1 METVSFT
8 RFAGLASFL
17 VAVGAL
23 AYAIVFIAIVEG
35 AGKATLEFWFFLL
48 MLGGIA
54 TIPVLV
60 ALYLLLREVDV
71 GFALTAFLFGLGAA
85 FGGILHGAYN
95 LGGNVT
101 PPEPGYGPGQEE
113 VAHGI
118 LRYGVAGLALLLLAW
133 LIHRHAG
140 LPRRLAYLGY
150 LGGAVLVFIY
160 IGRLYDFI
168 EPGNYVSLIPPIAY
182 GFAIHPLFY
191 AWLGLILWRSPEV
204 AERPLRP

>member
-8 RFAGLASFL
+8 RFAGLASIF

-23 AYAIVFIAIVEG
+23 LYAILFIAIVEG
-35 AGKATLEFWFFLL
+35 AGKTTLEFWFFLL
-48 MLGGIA
+48 MLGGIG

-60 ALYLLLREVDV
+60 AVYQRLREVDP
-71 GFALTAFLFGLGAA
+71 GFALTAFILGLLAA
-85 FGGILHGAYN
+85 FGGILHGGYN

-101 PPEPGYGPGQEE
+101 PPEAGWSPGQEE

-118 LRYGVAGLALLLLAW
+118 LRYGVAGLALLLLGW
-133 LIHRHAG
+133 LIQHRADFPRG
-140 LPRRLAYLGY
+140 LAYLAYLG
-150 LGGAVLVFIY
+150 GAALVFIY

-168 EPGNYVSLIPPIAY
+168 EPGNYVSLIPPIVY

-191 AWLGLILWRSPEV
+191 GWLGLLFWRSPEGALV
-204 AERPLRP
+204 PART

>member
-1 METVSFT
+1 METVSFM

-17 VAVGAL
+17 VALGAL

-60 ALYLLLREVDV
+60 ALYLRLREVDA
-71 GFALTAFLFGLGAA
+71 GLALTGLLFGLGAA
-85 FGGILHGAYN
+85 FGGILHGGYN
-95 LGGNVT
+95 LGGSVT
-101 PPEPGYGPGQEE
+101 PPAPGYGPGQEE
-113 VAHGI
+113 VAHGV
-118 LRYGVAGLALLLLAW
+118 LRYAIAGLALLLFAW
-133 LIHRHAG
+133 LIQQHPS
-140 LPRRLAYLGY
+140 LPRGLAYLGY

-182 GFAIHPLFY
+182 GFVIHPLFY
-191 AWLGLILWRSPEV
+191 AWLGLTFWRAP
-204 AERPLRP
+204 APALARP

>member
-1 METVSFT
+1 METPSFT
-8 RFAGLASFL
+8 RFAGLASFG
-17 VAVGAL
+17 VALGAL
-23 AYAIVFIAIVEG
+23 AYAIVF
-35 AGKATLEFWFFLL
+35 WFFLL
-48 MLGGIA
+48 MVGGIA

-71 GFALTAFLFGLGAA
+71 GFALTAFVLGLAA
-85 FGGILHGAYN
+85 ALGGILHGGYN

-101 PPEPGYGPGQEE
+101 PPRPGFGPGQEE
-113 VAHGI
+113 VAHGV
-118 LRYGVAGLALLLLAW
+118 LRYAVAGLSLLLLAW
-133 LIHRHAG
+133 LIHRDRR
-140 LPRRLAYLGY
+140 LPRGLAYLGY

-191 AWLGLILWRSPEV
+191 AWLG
-204 AERPLRP
+204 

>member
-8 RFAGLASFL
+8 RFAGLASIF

-23 AYAIVFIAIVEG
+23 LYAILFIAIVEG
-35 AGKATLEFWFFLL
+35 AGKTTLEFWFFLL
-48 MLGGIA
+48 MLGGIG

-60 ALYLLLREVDV
+60 ALYQRLREVDA
-71 GFALTAFLFGLGAA
+71 GFALTAFVFGVLAA

-101 PPEPGYGPGQEE
+101 PPEHGFGPGQEE

-133 LIHRHAG
+133 LIQRHG
-140 LPRRLAYLGY
+140 EFPHGLAYLGY
-150 LGGAVLVFIY
+150 VGGAALIFIY

-168 EPGNYVSLIPPIAY
+168 EPGDYVSLIPPIGY
-182 GFAIHPLFY
+182 GFVIHPLFY
-191 AWLGLILWRSPEV
+191 GWLGLLFWRSPAEV
-204 AERPLRP
+204 LAPARP

>member
-8 RFAGLASFL
+8 RFAGLASFG
-17 VAVGAL
+17 VALGAL

-35 AGKATLEFWFFLL
+35 AGEGTLEFWFFLL
-48 MLGGIA
+48 MVGGIA

-60 ALYLLLREVDV
+60 ALYLRLREVDV
-71 GFALTAFLFGLGAA
+71 GFALTAFVLGLAA
-85 FGGILHGAYN
+85 ALGGILHGAYN

-101 PPEPGYGPGQEE
+101 APEPGFGPGQEE

-133 LIHRHAG
+133 LIHRDG
-140 LPRRLAYLGY
+140 RLPRGLAYLGY

-191 AWLGLILWRSPEV
+191 AWLGLILWRS
-204 AERPLRP
+204 AEAVERRRS